1 MYWAVLYQ
9 ILIVGFFLT
18 KVSTVKA
25 VRPLMSIGQ
34 GCSNNIT
41 DAMNGTNATE
51 LPTFANDRRRKEVSH
66 RIAKAAKATRPFQFV
81 EDESVGRTHAWTNK
95 TQAAAIVTTATRA

>member
-1 MYWAVLYQ
+1 MYCAVLYQ

-18 KVSTVKA
+18 KVSTENA
-25 VRPLMSIGQ
+25 VRPLISIGQ

-41 DAMNGTNATE
+41 EAINGTKATE
-51 LPTFANDRRRKEVSH
+51 LPTFANDNRRKEVSQ

-81 EDESVGRTHAWTNK
+81 EDASVGRTHGWMNK
-95 TQAAAIVTTATRA
+95 TQAAAIVTTATNA